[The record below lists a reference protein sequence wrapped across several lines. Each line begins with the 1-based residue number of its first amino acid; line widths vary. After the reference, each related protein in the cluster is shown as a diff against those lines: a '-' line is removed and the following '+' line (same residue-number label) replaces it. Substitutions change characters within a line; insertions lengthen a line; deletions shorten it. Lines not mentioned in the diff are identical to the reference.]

1 MNPNPLK
8 EGVLTDNSAGI
19 GTVTPKMVRQ
29 RAAELA
35 IIDGHS
41 EQEVSKS
48 ECEEAR
54 RELTGE
60 PDPEAK
66 EGALES
72 VPESERWNLVPGSTG
87 HKAPVPAS
95 EDEDEEGRSDNERLV
110 EEGIAEAEHDHMV
123 QAARAAEKKD
133 GREPWEE
140 AHADQGNKT
149 ILASLKPN
157 ALLVMFNTPL
167 LKGVAEEVEETIVKI
182 TKEAGSTW
190 LAWCWIVRWR
200 GFQE

>member
-8 EGVLTDNSAGI
+8 EGVLSENSAGI
-19 GTVTPKMVRQ
+19 GTVTAKMVRQ

-35 IIDGHS
+35 VMDGRS
-41 EQEVSKS
+41 EQDVSKS

-60 PDPEAK
+60 PDTDSQEA
-66 EGALES
+66 ALES
-72 VPESERWNLVPGSTG
+72 SPESERWDPVPGSTG
-87 HKAPVPAS
+87 HKVPAAPS

-133 GREPWEE
+133 GR
-140 AHADQGNKT
+140 
-149 ILASLKPN
+149 KP
-157 ALLVMFNTPL
+157 
-167 LKGVAEEVEETIVKI
+167 
-182 TKEAGSTW
+182 
-190 LAWCWIVRWR
+190 
-200 GFQE
+200 